1 MLFRTTW
8 SIPLTDTTA
17 FIDMIGG
24 VSGDMLLG
32 AMVAVG
38 LDLDELQ
45 AELDKF
51 PDRGY
56 RLESSLVNRG
66 GLEAILVDV
75 VLDDEGSRKRT
86 WDDFYSSI
94 AGSTLE
100 DSDKRSI
107 KKIFDALAEAEAS
120 AHGGEAGSTHL
131 HELGTVDTLVD
142 VSSTVIGMRLL
153 GVEKIHASAF
163 PVGMGSSSSSHGSM
177 GATSIATAA
186 IYKAAGAPMRAGG
199 KQPIGEAVT
208 PTGAAI
214 VASLAEFFPV
224 EFNADRI
231 GYGAGQRNPEG
242 HANVVGLWIGEGRS
256 QWGRGGSGRGRRGRP
271 EVMELETNID
281 DSTGEVL
288 GYVHEQL
295 MELGALDVWF
305 TPIQMKKNR
314 PATMLSVL
322 VKRDLV
328 DAAAE
333 LILKE
338 TSTLGVRRRPVRRYE
353 AEREV
358 VTVDTSLGKVPV
370 KLKRIGDTI
379 AQAAPEYEACRE
391 IARETGLPIAEVM
404 RIVVNEATMRGS
416 PWGG

>member
-1 MLFRTTW
+1 
-8 SIPLTDTTA
+8 
-17 FIDMIGG
+17 MIGG
-24 VSGDMLLG
+24 ASGDMLLG

-56 RLESSLVNRG
+56 RFEKKLVSRG
-66 GLEAILVDV
+66 GLEATLVDV
-75 VLDDEGSRKRT
+75 VLDDIGERKRT

-94 AGSTLE
+94 ANSTLE

-107 KKIFDALAEAEAS
+107 KRIFDALAVAEAD

-142 VSSTVIGMRLL
+142 ISSTVIGMRLL
-153 GVEKIHASAF
+153 GVSNIHASAF
-163 PVGMGSSSSSHGSM
+163 PTGTGSSGSSHGAM
-177 GATSIATAA
+177 GSTSIATAA
-186 IYKAAGAPMRAGG
+186 IYKAAGAPVRAGG
-199 KQPIGEAVT
+199 RQPIGEAVT

-214 VASLAEFFPV
+214 VSTLAEFMTV
-224 EFNADRI
+224 EFMTDRI
-231 GYGAGQRNPEG
+231 GYGAGQRDPEG
-242 HANVVGLWIGEGRS
+242 FSNVVGLWLGQGRS
-256 QWGRGGSGRGRRGRP
+256 SWARGGSGRRRP
-271 EVMELETNID
+271 ELMLLETNID
-281 DSTGEVL
+281 DSPGEVL

-295 MELGALDVWF
+295 MEMDCLDVWF

-322 VKRDLV
+322 VGIDLV
-328 DAAAE
+328 DEAVE

-338 TSTLGVRRRPVRRYE
+338 TSTLGVRRRPVMRYE
-353 AEREV
+353 AERQMV
-358 VTVDTSLGKVPV
+358 NVDTSLGKVPV

-391 IARETGLPIAEVM
+391 IASETGLPLAEVM
-404 RIVVNEATMRGS
+404 RIVANEATMRGC
-416 PWGG
+416 PWSE

>member
-1 MLFRTTW
+1 MIWRN
-8 SIPLTDTTA
+8 PLSDVTA

-56 RLESSLVNRG
+56 RLGKSLVNRG
-66 GLEAILVDV
+66 GLEATLIDV
-75 VLDDEGSRKRT
+75 VLDEDGERKRT

-94 AGSTLE
+94 ENSTLE
-100 DSDKRSI
+100 DSDKRAI
-107 KKIFDALAEAEAS
+107 KRIFDALAEAEAA
-120 AHGGEAGSTHL
+120 AHGGDAGSTHL

-142 VSSTVIGMRLL
+142 ISSTVIGLRLL
-153 GVEKIHASAF
+153 GVDKIHASAF
-163 PVGMGSSSSSHGSM
+163 PVGTGSSSSSHGAM

-186 IYKAAGAPMRAGG
+186 IYLRTGVPVRAGG
-199 KQPIGEAVT
+199 RQPVGEAVT

-214 VASLAEFFPV
+214 VATLAEFMPV
-224 EFNADRI
+224 EFNAERI
-231 GYGAGQRNPEG
+231 GYGAGQRDPEG

-256 QWGRGGSGRGRRGRP
+256 RWDRGGSGRHRP

-288 GYVHEQL
+288 GYVHERL

-322 VKRDLV
+322 VGRNLV

-333 LILKE
+333 VILKE
-338 TSTLGVRRRPVRRYE
+338 TSTLGVRRRSVRRYE
-353 AEREV
+353 AERQIV
-358 VTVDTSLGKVPV
+358 NVDTSLGVVPV

-379 AQAAPEYEACRE
+379 AQAAPEYEACKK
-391 IARETGLPIAEVM
+391 IALETGLPIAEVM

-416 PWGG
+416 PWGS

>member
-1 MLFRTTW
+1 MN
-8 SIPLTDTTA
+8 PLSDTTA

-38 LDLDELQ
+38 LELDELQ

-56 RLESSLVNRG
+56 RLEKTLVNRG
-66 GLEAILVDV
+66 GLEATLVDV
-75 VLDDEGSRKRT
+75 VLDEDGERKRT
-86 WDDFYSSI
+86 WDDFYGSI
-94 AGSTLE
+94 ENSTLE
-100 DSDKRSI
+100 DSDKRAI
-107 KKIFDALAEAEAS
+107 KRIFDTLAEAEAA
-120 AHGGEAGSTHL
+120 AHGGDAGSTHL

-142 VSSTVIGMRLL
+142 ISSTVIGMRLL
-153 GVEKIHASAF
+153 GVDKIHASAF
-163 PVGMGSSSSSHGSM
+163 PTGTGSSSSSHGSM
-177 GATSIATAA
+177 GATSIAAAA
-186 IYKAAGAPMRAGG
+186 IYKAAGAPVRAGG
-199 KQPIGEAVT
+199 RQPVGEAVT

-214 VASLAEFFPV
+214 VATLAEFMPV

-231 GYGAGQRNPEG
+231 GYGAGQRNPDG
-242 HANVVGLWIGEGRS
+242 HANVVGLWIGEGRYR
-256 QWGRGGSGRGRRGRP
+256 WGRGGPGRRRP

-295 MELGALDVWF
+295 MELGCLDVWF

-322 VKRDLV
+322 VGRDLV

-353 AEREV
+353 AERQV
-358 VTVDTSLGKVPV
+358 VNVDTSLGVVPV

-379 AQAAPEYEACRE
+379 AQAAPEYEACKK
-391 IARETGLPIAEVM
+391 IALETGLPLAEVM
-404 RIVVNEATMRGS
+404 RVVVNEATMRGS
-416 PWGG
+416 PWGE

>member
-1 MLFRTTW
+1 L
-8 SIPLTDTTA
+8 SELTA
-17 FIDMIGG
+17 YIDMIGG
-24 VSGDMLLG
+24 ASGDMLLG

-45 AELDKF
+45 VELDKF

-56 RLESSLVNRG
+56 RLEKTLVKRG
-66 GLEAILVDV
+66 GLQAILVDV
-75 VLDDEGSRKRT
+75 VLDDDGARKRT
-86 WDDFYSSI
+86 WNDFYSSI
-94 AGSTLE
+94 ANSTLE
-100 DSDKRSI
+100 DSNKHSI
-107 KKIFDALAEAEAS
+107 KRIFDVLAVAEAA
-120 AHGGEAGSTHL
+120 AHGGKSGSTHL

-142 VSSTVIGMRLL
+142 ISSAVIGMQLL
-153 GVEKIHASAF
+153 GVTKIHASAF
-163 PVGMGSSSSSHGSM
+163 PSGTGSSGSSHGVM

-186 IYKAAGAPMRAGG
+186 IYKTSAAPVRAGG
-199 KQPIGEAVT
+199 RQPVGEAVT

-214 VASLAEFFPV
+214 VSTLAEFMPV
-224 EFNADRI
+224 EFSADRI
-231 GYGAGQRNPEG
+231 GYGAGQRDPDG
-242 HANVVGLWIGEGRS
+242 FSNVVGLWIGESRS
-256 QWGRGGSGRGRRGRP
+256 RWDRGQPSRRRS
-271 EVMELETNID
+271 EIVELETNID
-281 DSTGEVL
+281 DSPGEVL

-295 MELGALDVWF
+295 MEMGCLDVWF

-322 VKRDLV
+322 VDGDLV

-338 TSTLGVRRRPVRRYE
+338 TSTLGVRRTPVRRYE
-353 AEREV
+353 AERQIV
-358 VTVDTSLGKVPV
+358 NVDTSLGKVPV

-391 IARETGLPIAEVM
+391 IARGTGLPLAEVM

-416 PWGG
+416 PWSE

>member
-1 MLFRTTW
+1 
-8 SIPLTDTTA
+8 
-17 FIDMIGG
+17 MIGG

-45 AELDKF
+45 VELDKF
-51 PDRGY
+51 PDRGF
-56 RLESSLVNRG
+56 RLEKTLVNRG
-66 GLEAILVDV
+66 GLEATLVDV
-75 VLDDEGSRKRT
+75 VLDDDGERKRT
-86 WDDFYSSI
+86 WDDFYGSI
-94 AGSTLE
+94 ANSTLE
-100 DSDKRSI
+100 DSDKRAI
-107 KKIFDALAEAEAS
+107 KRIFDALAEAEAA
-120 AHGGEAGSTHL
+120 AHGGDAGSTHL

-142 VSSTVIGMRLL
+142 VSSTVIGLRLL
-153 GVEKIHASAF
+153 GVDKIHASAF
-163 PVGMGSSSSSHGSM
+163 PTGTGSSSSSHGSM

-186 IYKAAGAPMRAGG
+186 IYKAAGAPVRAGG
-199 KQPIGEAVT
+199 RQPVGEAVT

-214 VASLAEFFPV
+214 VATLAEFMPV
-224 EFNADRI
+224 EFNAERI
-231 GYGAGQRNPEG
+231 GYGAGQRNPEA

-256 QWGRGGSGRGRRGRP
+256 RWGRGGPGRRRP

-295 MELGALDVWF
+295 MEMGCLDVWF

-322 VKRDLV
+322 VGRDLV

-353 AEREV
+353 AERQIV
-358 VTVDTSLGKVPV
+358 NVDTSLGVVPV

-379 AQAAPEYEACRE
+379 AQAAPEYEACKK
-391 IARETGLPIAEVM
+391 IALETGLPLAEVM
-404 RIVVNEATMRGS
+404 RVVVNEATMRGS
-416 PWGG
+416 PWGS

>member
-1 MLFRTTW
+1 MNTRI
-8 SIPLTDTTA
+8 IPLSDTTA

-38 LDLDELQ
+38 LELDELQ

-56 RLESSLVNRG
+56 RLEKTLVNRG
-66 GLEAILVDV
+66 GLEATLVDV
-75 VLDDEGSRKRT
+75 VLDEDGERKRT
-86 WDDFYSSI
+86 WDDFYGSI
-94 AGSTLE
+94 ENSTLE
-100 DSDKRSI
+100 DSDKRAI
-107 KKIFDALAEAEAS
+107 KRIFDTLAEAEAA
-120 AHGGEAGSTHL
+120 AHGGDAGSTHL

-142 VSSTVIGMRLL
+142 ISSTVIGMRLL
-153 GVEKIHASAF
+153 GVDKIHASAF
-163 PVGMGSSSSSHGSM
+163 PTGTGSSSSSHGSM
-177 GATSIATAA
+177 GATSIAAAA
-186 IYKAAGAPMRAGG
+186 IYKAAGAPVRAGG
-199 KQPIGEAVT
+199 RQPVGEAVS

-214 VASLAEFFPV
+214 VATLAEFMPV

-231 GYGAGQRNPEG
+231 GYGAGQRNPDG

-256 QWGRGGSGRGRRGRP
+256 RWGRGGPGRRRP

-295 MELGALDVWF
+295 MELGCLDVWF

-322 VKRDLV
+322 VRRDLV

-353 AEREV
+353 AERQV
-358 VTVDTSLGKVPV
+358 VNVDTSLGVVPV

-379 AQAAPEYEACRE
+379 AQAAPEYEACKK
-391 IARETGLPIAEVM
+391 IALETGLPLAEVM
-404 RIVVNEATMRGS
+404 RVVVNEATMRGS
-416 PWGG
+416 PWGE

>member
-1 MLFRTTW
+1 LEEN
-8 SIPLTDTTA
+8 PLADTTA

-45 AELDKF
+45 VELDKF
-51 PDRGY
+51 TDRGY
-56 RLESSLVNRG
+56 RLEKSLVSRG
-66 GLEAILVDV
+66 GLEATLVDV
-75 VLDDEGSRKRT
+75 VLDGDGERKRT
-86 WDDFYSSI
+86 WGDFYSLI
-94 AGSTLE
+94 ENSTLE
-100 DSDKRSI
+100 DSDKRAI
-107 KKIFDALAEAEAS
+107 KRIFDTLAEAEAA
-120 AHGGEAGSTHL
+120 AHGGDAGSTHL

-142 VSSTVIGMRLL
+142 ISSTVIGMRLL

-163 PVGMGSSSSSHGSM
+163 PTGTGSSSSSHGSM

-186 IYKAAGAPMRAGG
+186 IYKAAGAPVRAGG
-199 KQPIGEAVT
+199 RQPVGEAVT

-214 VASLAEFFPV
+214 VATLAEFMPV

-231 GYGAGQRNPEG
+231 GYGAGQRDPEG

-256 QWGRGGSGRGRRGRP
+256 RWGRGGPGRGRRGLP

-288 GYVHEQL
+288 GYVHELL
-295 MELGALDVWF
+295 MELGCLDVWF

-322 VKRDLV
+322 VGRDLV

-353 AEREV
+353 TERQV
-358 VTVDTSLGKVPV
+358 VNVDTSLGVVPV

-379 AQAAPEYEACRE
+379 AQAAPEYEACKK
-391 IARETGLPIAEVM
+391 IALETGLPLAEVM

-416 PWGG
+416 PWGA

>member
-1 MLFRTTW
+1 M
-8 SIPLTDTTA
+8 TA

-56 RLESSLVNRG
+56 RLEKSLVNRG
-66 GLEAILVDV
+66 GLEATLVDV
-75 VLDDEGSRKRT
+75 VLDGDGERKRT
-86 WDDFYSSI
+86 WDDFYGSI
-94 AGSTLE
+94 AASTLE
-100 DSDKRSI
+100 DSDKRAI
-107 KKIFDALAEAEAS
+107 KRVFDTLAEAEAV
-120 AHGGEAGSTHL
+120 AHGGDAGSTHL

-142 VSSTVIGMRLL
+142 ISSTVIGLRLL
-153 GVEKIHASAF
+153 GVDKIHASAF
-163 PVGMGSSSSSHGSM
+163 PTGTGSSSSSHGAM

-186 IYKAAGAPMRAGG
+186 IYKDTGAPVRAGG
-199 KQPIGEAVT
+199 MQPVGEAVT

-214 VASLAEFFPV
+214 VATLAEFMPV
-224 EFNADRI
+224 EFNAERI

-256 QWGRGGSGRGRRGRP
+256 RWGRGGPGRGRP

-295 MELGALDVWF
+295 MELGCLDVWF

-322 VKRDLV
+322 VGRDLV

-333 LILKE
+333 LILNE

-353 AEREV
+353 AERQV
-358 VTVDTSLGKVPV
+358 VNVDTSLGVVPV

-379 AQAAPEYEACRE
+379 AQAAPEYEACRK
-391 IARETGLPIAEVM
+391 IAFETGLPLAEVM
-404 RIVVNEATMRGS
+404 RVVVNEATMRGS
-416 PWGG
+416 PWSS

>member
-1 MLFRTTW
+1 
-8 SIPLTDTTA
+8 
-17 FIDMIGG
+17 MIGG
-24 VSGDMLLG
+24 ASGDMLLG

-45 AELDKF
+45 AELNKF

-56 RLESSLVNRG
+56 RLEKKLVNRG
-66 GLEAILVDV
+66 GLEATLVDV
-75 VLDDEGSRKRT
+75 VLDSEGERKRT
-86 WDDFYSSI
+86 WDEFYSSI
-94 AGSTLE
+94 SGSSLD
-100 DSDKRSI
+100 DSDRRSI
-107 KKIFDALAEAEAS
+107 KKIFDALAEAEAA

-142 VSSTVIGMRLL
+142 VASAVIGLRLL
-153 GVEKIHASAF
+153 GVKKVHASAF
-163 PVGMGSSSSSHGSM
+163 PVGTGSSSSSHGAM

-186 IYKAAGAPMRAGG
+186 IYRASGAPIRAAG

-214 VASLAEFFPV
+214 VSSLATFDPV
-224 EFNADRI
+224 EFSADQI
-231 GYGAGQRNPEG
+231 GYGAGQRDPEG

-256 QWGRGGSGRGRRGRP
+256 RWGRGGPGQRRP
-271 EVMELETNID
+271 ELMLLETNID
-281 DSTGEVL
+281 DSPGEVL

-295 MELGALDVWF
+295 LEVGCLDVWF
-305 TPIQMKKNR
+305 TPIQMKKSR
-314 PATMLSVL
+314 PATMLSAL
-322 VKRDLV
+322 VGRDLV

-353 AEREV
+353 AERQIV
-358 VTVDTSLGKVPV
+358 NVDTSLGKVPV

-379 AQAAPEYEACRE
+379 AQAAPEYEVCRE

-404 RIVVNEATMRGS
+404 RVVVNEATMRGS
-416 PWGG
+416 PWGE

>member
-1 MLFRTTW
+1 MIWRN
-8 SIPLTDTTA
+8 PLSDVTA

-56 RLESSLVNRG
+56 RLEKSLVNRG
-66 GLEAILVDV
+66 GLEAMLVDV
-75 VLDDEGSRKRT
+75 VLDEDGERKRT

-94 AGSTLE
+94 ENSTLE
-100 DSDKRSI
+100 DSDKRAI
-107 KKIFDALAEAEAS
+107 KRIFDALAEAEA
-120 AHGGEAGSTHL
+120 AVHGGDAGSTHL

-142 VSSTVIGMRLL
+142 ISSTVIGLRLL
-153 GVEKIHASAF
+153 GVDKIHASAF
-163 PVGMGSSSSSHGSM
+163 PVGTGSSSSSHGVM

-186 IYKAAGAPMRAGG
+186 IYLRTGAPVRAGG
-199 KQPIGEAVT
+199 RQPVGEAVT

-214 VASLAEFFPV
+214 VATLAEFMPV
-224 EFNADRI
+224 EFNAERI
-231 GYGAGQRNPEG
+231 GYGAGQRDPEG

-256 QWGRGGSGRGRRGRP
+256 RWDRGGPGRRRP

-288 GYVHEQL
+288 GYVHERL

-322 VKRDLV
+322 VGRDLV

-333 LILKE
+333 VILKE
-338 TSTLGVRRRPVRRYE
+338 TSTLGVRRRSVRRYE
-353 AEREV
+353 AERQIV
-358 VTVDTSLGKVPV
+358 NVDTSLGVVPV

-379 AQAAPEYEACRE
+379 AQAAPEYEACKK
-391 IARETGLPIAEVM
+391 IALETGLPIAEVM

-416 PWGG
+416 PWGS

>member
-1 MLFRTTW
+1 MNTRI
-8 SIPLTDTTA
+8 IPLSDTTA

-38 LDLDELQ
+38 LELDELQ

-56 RLESSLVNRG
+56 RLEKTLVNRG
-66 GLEAILVDV
+66 GLEATLVDV
-75 VLDDEGSRKRT
+75 VLDEDGERKRT
-86 WDDFYSSI
+86 WDDFYGSI
-94 AGSTLE
+94 ENSTLE
-100 DSDKRSI
+100 DSDKRAI
-107 KKIFDALAEAEAS
+107 KRIFDTLAEAEAA
-120 AHGGEAGSTHL
+120 AHGGDAGSTHL

-142 VSSTVIGMRLL
+142 ISSTVIGMRLL
-153 GVEKIHASAF
+153 GVDKIHASAF
-163 PVGMGSSSSSHGSM
+163 PTGTGSSSSSHGSM
-177 GATSIATAA
+177 GATSIAAAA
-186 IYKAAGAPMRAGG
+186 IYKAAGAPVRAGG
-199 KQPIGEAVT
+199 RQPVGEAVS

-214 VASLAEFFPV
+214 VATLAEFMPV

-231 GYGAGQRNPEG
+231 GYGAGQRNPDG
-242 HANVVGLWIGEGRS
+242 HANVVGLWIGEGRYR
-256 QWGRGGSGRGRRGRP
+256 WGRGGPGRRRP

-295 MELGALDVWF
+295 MELGCLDVWF

-322 VKRDLV
+322 VRRDLV

-353 AEREV
+353 AERQV
-358 VTVDTSLGKVPV
+358 VNVDTSLGVVPV

-379 AQAAPEYEACRE
+379 AQAAPEYEACKK
-391 IARETGLPIAEVM
+391 IALETGLPLAEVM
-404 RIVVNEATMRGS
+404 RVVVNEATMRGS
-416 PWGG
+416 PWGE

>member
-1 MLFRTTW
+1 MN
-8 SIPLTDTTA
+8 PLSDTTA

-38 LDLDELQ
+38 LELDELQ

-56 RLESSLVNRG
+56 RLEKTLVNRG
-66 GLEAILVDV
+66 GLEATLVDV
-75 VLDDEGSRKRT
+75 VLDEDGERKRT
-86 WDDFYSSI
+86 WDDFYGSI
-94 AGSTLE
+94 ENSTLE
-100 DSDKRSI
+100 DSDKRAI
-107 KKIFDALAEAEAS
+107 KRIFDTLAEAEAA
-120 AHGGEAGSTHL
+120 AHGGDAGSTHL

-142 VSSTVIGMRLL
+142 ISSTVIGMRLL
-153 GVEKIHASAF
+153 GVDKIHASAF
-163 PVGMGSSSSSHGSM
+163 PTGTGSSSSSHGSM
-177 GATSIATAA
+177 GATSIAAAA
-186 IYKAAGAPMRAGG
+186 IYKAAGAPVRAGG
-199 KQPIGEAVT
+199 RQPVGEAVS

-214 VASLAEFFPV
+214 VATLAEFMPV

-231 GYGAGQRNPEG
+231 GYGAGQRNPDG
-242 HANVVGLWIGEGRS
+242 HANVVGLWIGERRS
-256 QWGRGGSGRGRRGRP
+256 RWGRGGPGRRRP

-295 MELGALDVWF
+295 MELGCLDVWF

-322 VKRDLV
+322 VGRDLV

-353 AEREV
+353 AERQV
-358 VTVDTSLGKVPV
+358 VNVDTSLGVVPV

-379 AQAAPEYEACRE
+379 AQAAPEYEACKK
-391 IARETGLPIAEVM
+391 IALETGLPLAEVM
-404 RIVVNEATMRGS
+404 RVVVNEATMRGS
-416 PWGG
+416 PWGE

>member
-1 MLFRTTW
+1 L
-8 SIPLTDTTA
+8 SELTA
-17 FIDMIGG
+17 YIDMIGG
-24 VSGDMLLG
+24 ASGDMLLG
-32 AMVAVG
+32 AMVAAG
-38 LDLDELQ
+38 LDLGELQ
-45 AELDKF
+45 VELDKF

-56 RLESSLVNRG
+56 RLEKTLVNRG
-66 GLEAILVDV
+66 GLQAILVDV
-75 VLDDEGSRKRT
+75 VLDDDGERKRT
-86 WDDFYSSI
+86 WGDFYSSI
-94 AGSTLE
+94 ANSTLE

-107 KKIFDALAEAEAS
+107 KRIFDVLAVAEAAV
-120 AHGGEAGSTHL
+120 HGGEAGSTHL

-142 VSSTVIGMRLL
+142 ISSTVIGMRLL
-153 GVEKIHASAF
+153 GVSKIHASAF
-163 PVGMGSSSSSHGSM
+163 PTGTGSSVSSHGAM

-186 IYKAAGAPMRAGG
+186 IYKASDSPVRAGG
-199 KQPIGEAVT
+199 RQPVGEAVT

-214 VASLAEFFPV
+214 VSTLAEFMPV

-231 GYGAGQRNPEG
+231 GYGAGQRDPDG
-242 HANVVGLWIGEGRS
+242 FSNVVGLWLGESRS
-256 QWGRGGSGRGRRGRP
+256 RWGRGGPGQRRP
-271 EVMELETNID
+271 EIMELETNID
-281 DSTGEVL
+281 DSPGEVL

-295 MELGALDVWF
+295 MEMGCLDVWF

-322 VKRDLV
+322 VGRDLV
-328 DAAAE
+328 DVAAE

-353 AEREV
+353 AERQIV
-358 VTVDTSLGKVPV
+358 NVDTSLGKVPV

-391 IARETGLPIAEVM
+391 IARETGLPLAEVM

-416 PWGG
+416 PWSG

>member
-1 MLFRTTW
+1 MIWRN
-8 SIPLTDTTA
+8 PLSDVTA

-56 RLESSLVNRG
+56 RLEKSLVNRG
-66 GLEAILVDV
+66 GLEATLVDV
-75 VLDDEGSRKRT
+75 VLDEDGERKRT

-94 AGSTLE
+94 ENSTLE
-100 DSDKRSI
+100 DSDKRAI
-107 KKIFDALAEAEAS
+107 KRIFDALAEAEAA
-120 AHGGEAGSTHL
+120 AHGGDAGSTHL

-142 VSSTVIGMRLL
+142 IASTVIGLRLL
-153 GVEKIHASAF
+153 GVDKIHASAF
-163 PVGMGSSSSSHGSM
+163 PVGTGSSSSSHGAM

-186 IYKAAGAPMRAGG
+186 IYLRARAPVCAGG
-199 KQPIGEAVT
+199 RQPVGEAVT

-214 VASLAEFFPV
+214 VATLAEFMPV
-224 EFNADRI
+224 EFNAERI
-231 GYGAGQRNPEG
+231 GYGAGQRDPEG

-256 QWGRGGSGRGRRGRP
+256 RWGRGGPGRRRP

-288 GYVHEQL
+288 GYVHERL

-322 VKRDLV
+322 VGRDLV

-333 LILKE
+333 VILKE
-338 TSTLGVRRRPVRRYE
+338 TSTLGVRRRSVRRYE
-353 AEREV
+353 AERQIV
-358 VTVDTSLGKVPV
+358 NVDTSLGVVPV

-379 AQAAPEYEACRE
+379 AQAAPEYEACKK
-391 IARETGLPIAEVM
+391 IAFETGLPIAEVM

-416 PWGG
+416 PWGS

>member
-1 MLFRTTW
+1 LNTRI
-8 SIPLTDTTA
+8 IPLSDTTA

-38 LDLDELQ
+38 LELDELQ

-56 RLESSLVNRG
+56 RLEKTLVNRG
-66 GLEAILVDV
+66 GLEATLVDV
-75 VLDDEGSRKRT
+75 VLDEDGERKRT
-86 WDDFYSSI
+86 WDDFYGSI
-94 AGSTLE
+94 ENSTLE
-100 DSDKRSI
+100 DSDKRAI
-107 KKIFDALAEAEAS
+107 KRIFDTLAEAEAA
-120 AHGGEAGSTHL
+120 AHGGDAGSTHL

-142 VSSTVIGMRLL
+142 ISSTVIGMRLL
-153 GVEKIHASAF
+153 GVDKIHASAF
-163 PVGMGSSSSSHGSM
+163 PTGTGSSSSSHGSM
-177 GATSIATAA
+177 GATSIAAAA
-186 IYKAAGAPMRAGG
+186 IYKAAGAPVRAGG
-199 KQPIGEAVT
+199 RQPVGEAVT

-214 VASLAEFFPV
+214 VATLAEFMPV

-231 GYGAGQRNPEG
+231 GYGAGQRNPDG
-242 HANVVGLWIGEGRS
+242 HANVVGLWIGEGRYR
-256 QWGRGGSGRGRRGRP
+256 WGRGGPGRRRP

-295 MELGALDVWF
+295 MELGCLDVWF

-322 VKRDLV
+322 VGRDLV

-353 AEREV
+353 AERQV
-358 VTVDTSLGKVPV
+358 VNVDTSLGVVPV

-379 AQAAPEYEACRE
+379 AQAAPEYEACKK
-391 IARETGLPIAEVM
+391 IALETGLPLAEVM
-404 RIVVNEATMRGS
+404 RVVVNEATMRGS
-416 PWGG
+416 PCGE

>member
-1 MLFRTTW
+1 
-8 SIPLTDTTA
+8 
-17 FIDMIGG
+17 MIGG
-24 VSGDMLLG
+24 ASGDMLLG
-32 AMVAVG
+32 AMVAAG
-38 LDLDELQ
+38 LDLDDLQ

-56 RLESSLVNRG
+56 RLVKSLVNRG

-75 VLDDEGSRKRT
+75 ELDADGERKRT

-94 AGSTLE
+94 ENSGLE

-107 KKIFDALAEAEAS
+107 KKIFDVLAEAEAA
-120 AHGGEAGSTHL
+120 AHGGDAGTTHL

-142 VSSTVIGMRLL
+142 ISSTVIGMRLL
-153 GVEKIHASAF
+153 GVDKIHASAF
-163 PVGMGSSSSSHGSM
+163 PVGTGSSSSSHGSM

-186 IYKAAGAPMRAGG
+186 IYKISGAPVRAGG

-214 VASLAEFFPV
+214 VSTLAEFSPV
-224 EFNADRI
+224 EFNAETI

-242 HANVVGLWIGEGRS
+242 HANVVGLWIGEGR
-256 QWGRGGSGRGRRGRP
+256 QRWGRGGPGSGRRGRP
-271 EVMELETNID
+271 ELMELETNID
-281 DSTGEVL
+281 DSTGEML
-288 GYVHEQL
+288 GYVHELL
-295 MELGALDVWF
+295 MDMGCLDVWF

-322 VKRDLV
+322 VGRDLV

-353 AEREV
+353 AERQII
-358 VTVDTSLGKVPV
+358 TVDTSLGKVPV

-391 IARETGLPIAEVM
+391 IARETGLPLAEVM
-404 RIVVNEATMRGS
+404 RIVINEATMRGS
-416 PWGG
+416 PWGS

>member
-1 MLFRTTW
+1 MIWRN
-8 SIPLTDTTA
+8 PLSDVTA

-56 RLESSLVNRG
+56 RLEKSLVNRG
-66 GLEAILVDV
+66 GLEAMLVDV
-75 VLDDEGSRKRT
+75 VLDEDGERKRT

-94 AGSTLE
+94 ENSTLE
-100 DSDKRSI
+100 DSDKRAI
-107 KKIFDALAEAEAS
+107 KRIFDALAEAEA
-120 AHGGEAGSTHL
+120 AVHGGDAGSTHL

-142 VSSTVIGMRLL
+142 ISSTVIGLRLL
-153 GVEKIHASAF
+153 GVDKIHASAF
-163 PVGMGSSSSSHGSM
+163 PVGTGSSSSSHGVM

-186 IYKAAGAPMRAGG
+186 IYLRTGAPVRAGG
-199 KQPIGEAVT
+199 RQPVGEAVT

-214 VASLAEFFPV
+214 VATLAEFMPV
-224 EFNADRI
+224 EFNAERI
-231 GYGAGQRNPEG
+231 GYGAGQRDPEG

-256 QWGRGGSGRGRRGRP
+256 RWGRGGPGRRRP

-288 GYVHEQL
+288 GYVHERL

-322 VKRDLV
+322 VGRDLV

-333 LILKE
+333 VILKE
-338 TSTLGVRRRPVRRYE
+338 TSTLGVRRRSVRRYE
-353 AEREV
+353 AERQIV
-358 VTVDTSLGKVPV
+358 NVDTSLGVVPV

-379 AQAAPEYEACRE
+379 AQAAPEYEACKK
-391 IARETGLPIAEVM
+391 IALETGLPIAEVM

-416 PWGG
+416 PWGS

>member
-1 MLFRTTW
+1 MIWRN
-8 SIPLTDTTA
+8 PLSDVTA

-56 RLESSLVNRG
+56 RLEKSIVNRG
-66 GLEAILVDV
+66 GLEAMLVDV
-75 VLDDEGSRKRT
+75 VLDEDGERKRT

-94 AGSTLE
+94 ENSTLE
-100 DSDKRSI
+100 DSDKRAI
-107 KKIFDALAEAEAS
+107 KRIFDALAEAEAA
-120 AHGGEAGSTHL
+120 AHGGDAGSTHL

-142 VSSTVIGMRLL
+142 ISSTVIGLRLL
-153 GVEKIHASAF
+153 GVDKIHASAF
-163 PVGMGSSSSSHGSM
+163 PVGTGSSSSSHGAM
-177 GATSIATAA
+177 GATSIATAE
-186 IYKAAGAPMRAGG
+186 IFLRTGASVRASGR
-199 KQPIGEAVT
+199 QPIGESVT

-214 VASLAEFFPV
+214 VATLAEFMPV
-224 EFNADRI
+224 EFNAERI
-231 GYGAGQRNPEG
+231 GYGAGQRDPEG
-242 HANVVGLWIGEGRS
+242 YANVVGLWIGEGRS
-256 QWGRGGSGRGRRGRP
+256 RWGRGGSGRRRP

-288 GYVHEQL
+288 GYVHERL

-322 VKRDLV
+322 VGQDLV

-333 LILKE
+333 VILKE
-338 TSTLGVRRRPVRRYE
+338 TSTLGVRRRSVHRYE
-353 AEREV
+353 AERQIV
-358 VTVDTSLGKVPV
+358 NVDTSLGVVSV

-379 AQAAPEYEACRE
+379 AQAAPEYEACKK
-391 IARETGLPIAEVM
+391 IGLETGLPIAEVM

-416 PWGG
+416 PWGS

>member
-1 MLFRTTW
+1 VIWRFTL
-8 SIPLTDTTA
+8 SDTTA

-45 AELDKF
+45 TELDKF
-51 PDRGY
+51 PDRGF
-56 RLESSLVNRG
+56 RLEKSLVNRG
-66 GLEAILVDV
+66 GLEATLVDV
-75 VLDDEGSRKRT
+75 VLDGDGERKRT
-86 WDDFYSSI
+86 WDDFYGSI
-94 AGSTLE
+94 AASALE
-100 DSDKRSI
+100 DSDKRAI
-107 KKIFDALAEAEAS
+107 KGVFDTLAEAEAA
-120 AHGGEAGSTHL
+120 AHGGDAGSTHL

-142 VSSTVIGMRLL
+142 IASTVIGMRLL
-153 GVEKIHASAF
+153 GVDKIHASAF
-163 PVGMGSSSSSHGSM
+163 PVGTGYSTSSHGSM

-186 IYKAAGAPMRAGG
+186 IYRAAGAPVRAGG

-214 VASLAEFFPV
+214 VATLAEFMPV
-224 EFNADRI
+224 EFNAERI

-256 QWGRGGSGRGRRGRP
+256 PWGRGGPGRRRP

-281 DSTGEVL
+281 DSTGETL
-288 GYVHEQL
+288 GYVHELL
-295 MELGALDVWF
+295 MDLGCLDVWF

-322 VKRDLV
+322 VGRDLV

-353 AEREV
+353 AERQV

-379 AQAAPEYEACRE
+379 AQAAPEYEACRK
-391 IARETGLPIAEVM
+391 IARETGLPLAEVM
-404 RIVVNEATMRGS
+404 RIVVNEATVRGS
-416 PWGG
+416 PWGS

>member
-1 MLFRTTW
+1 MIWRN
-8 SIPLTDTTA
+8 PLSDVTA

-56 RLESSLVNRG
+56 RLEKSLVNRG
-66 GLEAILVDV
+66 GLEAMLVDV
-75 VLDDEGSRKRT
+75 VLDEDGERKRT

-94 AGSTLE
+94 ENSTLE
-100 DSDKRSI
+100 DSDKRAI
-107 KKIFDALAEAEAS
+107 KRIFDALAEAEAA
-120 AHGGEAGSTHL
+120 AHGGDAGSTHL

-142 VSSTVIGMRLL
+142 ISSTVIGLRLL
-153 GVEKIHASAF
+153 GVDKIHASAF
-163 PVGMGSSSSSHGSM
+163 PVGTGSSSSSHGAM
-177 GATSIATAA
+177 GATSIATAE
-186 IYKAAGAPMRAGG
+186 IFLRTGAPVRASGR
-199 KQPIGEAVT
+199 QPIGESVT

-214 VASLAEFFPV
+214 VATLAEFMPV
-224 EFNADRI
+224 EFNAERI
-231 GYGAGQRNPEG
+231 GYGAGQRDPEG
-242 HANVVGLWIGEGRS
+242 YANVVGLWIGEGRS
-256 QWGRGGSGRGRRGRP
+256 RWGRGGSGRRRP

-288 GYVHEQL
+288 GYVHERL

-322 VKRDLV
+322 VGQDLV

-333 LILKE
+333 VILKE
-338 TSTLGVRRRPVRRYE
+338 TSTLGVRRRSVHRYE
-353 AEREV
+353 AERQIV
-358 VTVDTSLGKVPV
+358 NVDTSLGVVSV

-379 AQAAPEYEACRE
+379 AQAAPEYEACKK
-391 IARETGLPIAEVM
+391 IGLETGLPIAEVM

-416 PWGG
+416 PWGS

>member
-1 MLFRTTW
+1 
-8 SIPLTDTTA
+8 
-17 FIDMIGG
+17 MIGG

-56 RLESSLVNRG
+56 RLENSLVNRG
-66 GLEAILVDV
+66 GLKATLVDV
-75 VLDDEGSRKRT
+75 VLDDGGDRKRT

-94 AGSTLE
+94 VDSSLD

-107 KKIFDALAEAEAS
+107 KRIFDTLAEAEVA
-120 AHGGEAGSTHL
+120 AHGGDAGSTHL

-142 VSSTVIGMRLL
+142 ISSAVIGMRLL
-153 GVEKIHASAF
+153 GVDKIHASAF
-163 PVGMGSSSSSHGSM
+163 PTGTGSSSSSHGSM

-186 IYKAAGAPMRAGG
+186 IYKVTGAPVRAGG
-199 KQPIGEAVT
+199 KQPVGEAVT

-214 VASLAEFFPV
+214 VSTLATFDPV
-224 EFNADRI
+224 EFGAELI

-256 QWGRGGSGRGRRGRP
+256 RWGRGGPGRRRP

-281 DSTGEVL
+281 DSTGETL

-295 MELGALDVWF
+295 MELGCLDVWF

-322 VKRDLV
+322 VGRDLV

-333 LILKE
+333 LIIKE

-353 AEREV
+353 AERQV
-358 VTVDTSLGKVPV
+358 VNVDTSLGKVPV

-379 AQAAPEYEACRE
+379 AQAVPEYEACRM
-391 IARETGLPIAEVM
+391 IARETGLPLAEVM
-404 RIVVNEATMRGS
+404 RVVVNEATMRGS
-416 PWGG
+416 PWGA